1 MKFRLFTLLGL
12 TLLSCS
18 AFLTSAASAQEELSI
33 QYEYT
38 ANHGVDLSKMSGPF
52 KIGEF
57 TDDRGQENPQLIT
70 EADLGSGNGGYQ
82 ADQAV
87 TALIQEAFK
96 QGFASGG
103 AQVVESDESMSLS
116 GSLLS
121 SEAQII
127 ERDGGEMIQLTLR
140 VNVQLQKGGRN
151 TWQTTLFG
159 RGRIPKSDGMT
170 AAVTAALDRMIR
182 ELVRDDYFLQEVY

>member
-18 AFLTSAASAQEELSI
+18 ALLTSSVFAAEEISI
-33 QYEYT
+33 QYEYG
-38 ANHGVDLSKMSGPF
+38 ANHGVDLSKMSGTF
-52 KIGEF
+52 KIAAF
-57 TDDRGQENPQLIT
+57 TDDRGQENAQLIT
-70 EADLGSGNGGYQ
+70 DKDLGSGNGGYQ
-82 ADQAV
+82 ADQAL
-87 TALIQEAFK
+87 TALIQDAFE

-103 AQVVESDESMSLS
+103 AEIVESDEAMSLS
-116 GSLLS
+116 GKLLS

-127 ERDGGEMIQLTLR
+127 EREGVEMIQLTLR

-151 TWQTTLFG
+151 AWQTTLFG
-159 RGRIPKSDGMT
+159 RGRTPSSEGMV
-170 AAVTAALDRMIR
+170 AAVKAAFDRMIS